1 MNGFIKSIPLLVL
14 LVLGVL
20 GIKGIGRGTPFGE
33 HRSGNTGTLT
43 KIPNSK
49 LCEIVSGSV
58 HDGDTVRVKCGDA
71 IARIRLACIDSRE
84 IKQTGGVQDRNFLR
98 SLINKHGSTVALIP
112 LEQDRYGRTVAELI
126 LRPGETPEISVQ
138 EELLKSG
145 HAMIYEQYASNCPNL
160 PAFRLA
166 QEIAQKNKAGVWG
179 DPNPEPPWEWRK
191 RNK

>member
-71 IARIRLACIDSRE
+71 IARVRLACLDAPELKQQGGTESR
-84 IKQTGGVQDRNFLR
+84 DFLR
-98 SLINKHGSTVALIP
+98 NLIKTNGSDVAMIP

-126 LRPGETPEISVQ
+126 LSPGSVPEVSIQ

-145 HAMIYEQYASNCPNL
+145 NARIYEQYNNCPNID
-160 PAFRLA
+160 AFRLA
-166 QEIAQKNKAGVWG
+166 EDVGKMGKKGVWG
-179 DPNPEPPWEWRK
+179 YDSEPPWEWRK